1 MASTGPLNFQIHPLS
16 QHLKLSKLISSV
28 YTDAEVKLEK
38 SFMRIFIFGSNGPLE
53 ARKPFYK
60 VKVVH
65 SNSSKI
71 YHSYFISLFDYKTCG
86 YLENILSSYPFV
98 TFH

>member
-1 MASTGPLNFQIHPLS
+1 MASTDPLNFQIHPLS
-16 QHLKLSKLISSV
+16 QHLKPSKLISSV

-38 SFMRIFIFGSNGPLE
+38 SCMRIFIFGSNEPLE

-65 SNSSKI
+65 SNSSKT

-86 YLENILSSYPFV
+86 YLENILSSYPFGP
-98 TFH
+98 